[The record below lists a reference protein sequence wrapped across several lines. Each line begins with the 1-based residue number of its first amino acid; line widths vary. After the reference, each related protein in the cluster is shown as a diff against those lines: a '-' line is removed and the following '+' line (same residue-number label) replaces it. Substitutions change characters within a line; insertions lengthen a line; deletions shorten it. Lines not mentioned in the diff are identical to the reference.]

1 MGVPAF
7 FRWLSKKYPKIIS
20 PVVEDSIDYNN
31 ETQVSEAYMQ
41 PNANGELHNLY
52 LDMNGLIH
60 PCTHPTDRPA
70 PESEE
75 EMILE
80 VLRYTERLLLM
91 AKPRNLIYM
100 AIDGVAPKAKLNQ
113 QRARRF
119 KTAQESVVEA
129 LKDFEDTAEADQ
141 KRSFELDS
149 DGKIVNQ
156 EALSEKLNQL
166 EELEQMDDEERR
178 LLEEKQSKNA
188 KKTRWDSNA
197 ITPGSQFMHKLA
209 LCLRYWVSYK
219 LVEDPAWKNLKV
231 ILSDSNVPG
240 EGEHK
245 IMRFIREQRK
255 DSSYNPNTTHAIYG
269 LDADLVFLALA
280 SHEPHFKILREDV
293 FLQTVDDSLKFKKN
307 NDENTN
313 YSFLSNEEKNE
324 LIAKSNTKPFLW
336 LHISVLREYLSEE
349 LKVANFQ
356 GMFDLERAIDD
367 WVFMCFFCGNDFL
380 PHLPSMNIREKGLE
394 MLLKE
399 WKIVMS
405 QNSKFLTRNGTINF
419 AVLETFLSRIASKE
433 SNIFRQAYMASQ
445 RQLQSQE
452 RKNRSKVD
460 KMWEDKN
467 KGRYGKSTFS
477 ERNLNSEIDLSEEMA
492 VTNEE
497 EYEPAAKLQ
506 KSNEGNKVD
515 IIAAM
520 KAKTLKTKSANLDKS
535 EFIQAEMNKLSN
547 NGFNNLPKSI
557 EELNLLGGTTYDSNT
572 LVKLHES
579 GYDDRYYRFKFFTE
593 QEREACSEEE
603 LLKKINETRRN
614 VTKKYL
620 EGISWVL
627 KYYYQ
632 SCTSWDWCFP
642 YHYGPLLQDFTELE
656 SLVSKDLV
664 YDSNAKSFK
673 ESYASFKFENSS
685 PILPFEQLMSVMPQS
700 SGHTLPDVLSDMMDD
715 PNSGIIEYYPKQFA
729 IDMNGHNL
737 PWLGIPIL
745 PFIDSS
751 KLLPAVKSKYEALT
765 EEERLNNTHRDDI
778 IMINKDSKM
787 AEAFLKKYSKNSDK
801 FSDKQ
806 YKLLEN
812 NLQGEIS
819 GLLWPLLKQYHT
831 LPNKLCPTINNDVFD
846 SHNLDA
852 SDTVR
857 ELKEK
862 CFLNSIYGEKMDFN
876 KVLWLGYQENPKYA
890 TKDAKSILLP
900 NCRKNVAVLDKTD
913 RENMRNS
920 GYNNNDRNDRFN
932 NPRWDNFRNN
942 IVARNIIETG
952 NLLKSEYTNF
962 FGGYKAFLERVD
974 KANHN
979 PHAVGSSAVNNPYI
993 RNNQHNFRNKNQ
1005 NYRGSHNTNMN
1016 MKSVANKFTQASKRG
1031 FR

>member
-7 FRWLSKKYPKIIS
+7 FRWLSKKYPKTIS
-20 PVVEDSIDYNN
+20 PVVEDPVNYNDPK
-31 ETQVSEAYMQ
+31 EVSEAYMQ
-41 PNANGELHNLY
+41 ANANGELHNLY

-75 EMILE
+75 EMIME

-119 KTAQESVVEA
+119 KTAQETVVEA
-129 LKDFEDTAEADQ
+129 LKDFEDPSKNKNQDNL
-141 KRSFELDS
+141 ELDS
-149 DGKIVNQ
+149 DGNIIRK
-156 EALSEKLNQL
+156 EQL
-166 EELEQMDDEERR
+166 IEQLDDEERQLIEDR
-178 LLEEKQSKNA
+178 SSANGKKSK
-188 KKTRWDSNA
+188 WDSNA

-219 LVEDPAWKNLKV
+219 LAQDPAWKDLKI

-293 FLQTVDDSLKFKKN
+293 FLQTVEESLKFKKN
-307 NDENTN
+307 NSEPTD
-313 YSFLSNEEKNE
+313 YSTLNEEEKQE

-336 LHISVLREYLSEE
+336 LHISALREYLAEE
-349 LKVANFQ
+349 LKVPNFQ

-399 WKIVMS
+399 WKIIMS
-405 QNSKFLTRNGTINF
+405 QNSKYLTRNGTINF
-419 AVLETFLSRIASKE
+419 SVLETFLARIGSKE
-433 SNIFRQAYMASQ
+433 PDIFRQAYTNAQ
-445 RQLQSQE
+445 RQLQAQE
-452 RKNRSKVD
+452 RKHKVKVD
-460 KMWEDKN
+460 KMWEEKN
-467 KGRYGKSTFS
+467 KGRYGNNVFVD
-477 ERNLNSEIDLSEEMA
+477 RNLKSEVDFSEEMA
-492 VTNEE
+492 VTNGEVVGEE
-497 EYEPAAKLQ
+497 KDDEYEPSTKLQ

-515 IIAAM
+515 LIAAM
-520 KAKTLKTKSANLDKS
+520 KAKTLKTKQSNLEKS
-535 EFIQAEMNKLSN
+535 DFIQAEMKKLTN

-572 LVKLHES
+572 LVKLHEA

-593 QEREACSEEE
+593 SEREGCTEEE
-603 LLKKINETRRN
+603 LLEKISAKRRD

-632 SCTSWDWCFP
+632 SCVSWDWCFP
-642 YHYGPLLQDFTELE
+642 YHYGPLLQDFTDLE
-656 SLVSKDLV
+656 SLVSNDLEKDG
-664 YDSNAKSFK
+664 SAKSFK
-673 ESYASFKFENSS
+673 DSYSSFKFENSA

-700 SGHTLPDVLSDMMDD
+700 SGHTLPNVLSDMMDD

-751 KLLPAVKSKYEALT
+751 KLLPAVKSKYKFLT
-765 EEERLNNTHRDDI
+765 EEEKLNNTHRDDI

-787 AEAFLKKYSKNSDK
+787 AQGFLKKYAKNISKFDNK
-801 FSDKQ
+801 K

-812 NLQGEIS
+812 QVQGGIS
-819 GLLWPLLKQYHT
+819 GLLWPLLKQYHN
-831 LPNKLCPTINNDVFD
+831 LSNKLCSVINNDIFD
-846 SHNLDA
+846 PNNVEE
-852 SDTVR
+852 SDTIK

-862 CFLNSIYGEKMDFN
+862 CFLNSVYGNKMDFN
-876 KVLWLGYQENPKYA
+876 KVLWLGYQENPKFA
-890 TKDAKSILLP
+890 KFDAKSILLP
-900 NCRKNVAVLDKTD
+900 NCRKTITILDKHD
-913 RENMRNS
+913 RENIRNA
-920 GYNNNDRNDRFN
+920 GNNNYDRNDRYN

-942 IVARNIIETG
+942 IVAKNIINTG
-952 NLLKSEYTNF
+952 NLFKSEYTNF
-962 FGGYKAFLERVD
+962 YGGYKSFLERINKV
-974 KANHN
+974 NHN
-979 PHAVGSSAVNNPYI
+979 PNGVGSTAVHNPYN
-993 RNNQHNFRNKNQ
+993 RNNQNNFRNGYQ
-1005 NYRGSHNTNMN
+1005 NNRRQGNSNIKHMT
-1016 MKSVANKFTQASKRG
+1016 NKFAHASKRT